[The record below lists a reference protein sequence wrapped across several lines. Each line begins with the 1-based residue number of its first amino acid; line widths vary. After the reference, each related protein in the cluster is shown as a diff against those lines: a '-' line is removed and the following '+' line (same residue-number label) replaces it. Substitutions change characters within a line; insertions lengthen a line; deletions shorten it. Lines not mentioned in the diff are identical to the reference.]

1 MAGKYEPLRSFL
13 KRVSQNTREV
23 SLSFDE
29 IEVILRAPLPASA
42 MSHRPWWAN
51 QRDTRTHPQTRAWVT
66 AGFVVDAVTQQPG
79 AGKVRFKRA

>member
-13 KRVSQNTREV
+13 QRVSQSTKEV

-51 QRDTRTHPQTRAWVT
+51 QKNMKTRPQTRAWVT
-66 AGFVVDAVTQQPG
+66 AGFVVDAVSQQPG
-79 AGKVRFKRA
+79 TARVRFKRA